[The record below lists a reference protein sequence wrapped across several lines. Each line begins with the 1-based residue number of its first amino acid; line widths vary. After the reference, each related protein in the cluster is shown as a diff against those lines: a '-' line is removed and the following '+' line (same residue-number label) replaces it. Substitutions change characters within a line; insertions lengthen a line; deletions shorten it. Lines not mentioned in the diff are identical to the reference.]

1 MEKPILVAES
11 GMAKELLEKYAGFY
25 KLLLDDLYD
34 AVYFVDTNRRILY
47 WNRAAEALTGYAASE
62 VVGKRCSDDVLCHV
76 DESGRSLCRN
86 DCPLTQSMRLGARC
100 QADAYLRRSDGHR
113 VAVSIRVV
121 PILDENNTALGAVE
135 VFSDIALRKRLER
148 RNLELR
154 KLAFLDP
161 LTQLVNRRFLDL
173 RIRQSVDEMAQ
184 FGRSF
189 GVLLIDLDKFK
200 LMNDTFG
207 HKGGDA
213 VLEHVART
221 LSTSFR
227 AGDTVGRWGGDEFL
241 AILPDVDDEDAL
253 RLAERCR
260 VLVRNSSVTVADALV
275 SPAISVG
282 ATLLVTSDTHD
293 SLIQRVDRALYGCKR
308 EGRDRSA
315 FVGAVSCS
323 APAPASIKEG
333 THK

>member
-1 MEKPILVAES
+1 MEKPVLLAES
-11 GMAKELLEKYAGFY
+11 SLATELLGNHAGFY

-47 WNRAAEALTGYAASE
+47 WNHAAEALTGYAASE
-62 VVGKRCSDDVLCHV
+62 VVGKQCSDDVLCHV
-76 DESGRSLCRN
+76 DESGRSLCRS

-113 VAVSIRVV
+113 LAVSVRVV
-121 PILDENNTALGAVE
+121 PILDQNNVALGAVE

-148 RNLELR
+148 RNFELR

-173 RIRQSVDEMAQ
+173 RIRQSVDEMTQ

-221 LSTSFR
+221 LSTSLR
-227 AGDTVGRWGGDEFL
+227 AADTVGRWGGDEFL
-241 AILPDVDDEDAL
+241 AILPDVDDDDTL

-282 ATLLVTSDTHD
+282 ATLLVSSDTED
-293 SLIQRVDRALYGCKR
+293 SLIQRVDRALYHCKR
-308 EGRDRSA
+308 EGRDRST
-315 FVGAVSCS
+315 FLGAAGGPVSPL
-323 APAPASIKEG
+323 AAIE
-333 THK
+333 